1 MSQAHGEYLAHPVET
16 APPRYAA
23 LLWRKSAGLLCALLL
38 ILCSLLL
45 DFTLGP
51 AGLSLSQ
58 LAQALQRQGDAMHV
72 LVVWDIRLPMALL
85 AVCVGMALGMA
96 GAEMQTVL
104 GNPLA
109 SPFTLGLS
117 AAAAL
122 GAALG
127 MLLQNHLPAYTQGWL
142 VPAAAFAFAMLSAL
156 LLDLM
161 GRLARLSSTGIIMF
175 GIACGFS
182 CHALL
187 SLVQFAASSE
197 SLQNIVFWTMG
208 SLSHANWQ
216 AVGLL
221 AVVLALTL
229 PWALSDSWRLTAL
242 RMGEERAGSF
252 GVNVPALRLRALF
265 RVSLLAGTAVAMAGT
280 IGFIGLVAP
289 HIARS
294 LFGEDHRF
302 YLPASLLVGG
312 IILSCS
318 SLVSRMLIPG
328 IIIPVGIVT
337 ALVGIPFFMVIVC
350 RNGRTA

>member
-1 MSQAHGEYLAHPVET
+1 MSQTPTPSLAAT
-16 APPRYAA
+16 PPRSYASVQ
-23 LLWRKSAGLLCALLL
+23 WRKAAGLLCALLL
-38 ILCSLLL
+38 IAGSLLL
-45 DFTLGP
+45 DFTIGP
-51 AGLSLSQ
+51 AGLSLAQ
-58 LAQALQRQGDAMHV
+58 LAAALQRQGDAMHV

-85 AVCVGMALGMA
+85 AVTVGMALGLA
-96 GAEMQTVL
+96 GAELQTVL

-127 MLLQNHLPAYTQGWL
+127 MLLQDHLPAYGGSWL
-142 VPAAAFAFAMLSAL
+142 VPTAAFAFAMSVAL
-156 LLDLM
+156 LLDLT

-175 GIACGFS
+175 GIACDFS

-187 SLVQFAASSE
+187 SLVQFAATTE

-208 SLSHANWQ
+208 SLSHASWQ

-221 AVVLALTL
+221 TLTLLLSL
-229 PWALSDSWRLTAL
+229 PWALTDSWRLTAL
-242 RMGEERAGSF
+242 RMGEERASSF
-252 GVNVPALRLRALF
+252 GVNVAALRLRALF

-302 YLPASLLVGG
+302 FLPASMLVGG

-318 SLVSRMLIPG
+318 SLVSRLLLPG

-350 RNGRTA
+350 RNGRSN

>member
-1 MSQAHGEYLAHPVET
+1 MSQAPQAS
-16 APPRYAA
+16 YARVQ
-23 LLWRKSAGLLCALLL
+23 WRKAVGLLCALLL
-38 ILCSLLL
+38 IVGSLLL
-45 DFTLGP
+45 DFTSGP

-58 LAQALQRQGDAMHV
+58 LAAALQRQGDAMHV

-85 AVCVGMALGMA
+85 AVTVGMALGLA
-96 GAEMQTVL
+96 GAELQTVL

-127 MLLQNHLPAYTQGWL
+127 MLLQEHLPAYSGSWL
-142 VPAAAFAFAMLSAL
+142 VPTAAFAFAMSVAL
-156 LLDLM
+156 LLDLT

-175 GIACGFS
+175 GIACDFS

-187 SLVQFAASSE
+187 SLVQFAASTE

-208 SLSHANWQ
+208 SLSHASWQ

-221 AVVLALTL
+221 TLTLLLSL
-229 PWALSDSWRLTAL
+229 PWALTDSWRLTAL
-242 RMGEERAGSF
+242 RMGEERASSF

-302 YLPASLLVGG
+302 FLPASMLVGG

-318 SLVSRMLIPG
+318 SLASRMLLPG

-350 RNGRTA
+350 RNGRSN

>member
-1 MSQAHGEYLAHPVET
+1 MNQAPRPSLAAT
-16 APPRYAA
+16 PPRSYASVQ
-23 LLWRKSAGLLCALLL
+23 WRRAAGLLCALLL
-38 ILCSLLL
+38 IAGSLLL
-45 DFTLGP
+45 DFTIGP
-51 AGLSLSQ
+51 AGLSLAQ
-58 LAQALQRQGDAMHV
+58 LLAALQQQGDAMHV

-85 AVCVGMALGMA
+85 AVTVGMALGLA

-127 MLLQNHLPAYTQGWL
+127 MLLQSHLPAYTQGWL
-142 VPAAAFAFAMLSAL
+142 VPAAAFVFAMTSAL

-161 GRLARLSSTGIIMF
+161 GRVARLSSTGIIMF

-187 SLVQFAASSE
+187 SLVQFAATTE

-208 SLSHANWQ
+208 SLSHANWP

-221 AVVLALTL
+221 TLALLLAL
-229 PWALSDSWRLTAL
+229 PWALTDSWRLTAL
-242 RMGEERAGSF
+242 RMGEERASSF
-252 GVNVPALRLRALF
+252 GVNVAALRLRALF

-294 LFGEDHRF
+294 LFGEDHRYF
-302 YLPASLLVGG
+302 LPASMLVGG

-350 RNGRTA
+350 RNGRSN